1 MAEIRKYH
9 LIVIVQSYP
18 NLIDTMN
25 FVLNYGDKDILILVN
40 GDHKIFNFLRRTIR
54 LPNVSIKL
62 YGNNVFLRSSFFSW
76 LLPVYVCYLNFRI
89 PTYFCTEKLITY
101 GNWCDVGAIFYFKV
115 KSKRLINLVASEEA
129 RYTIESAGYLNLPI
143 FIKLLNFFIGDL
155 VERKTYFYEED
166 GETKFIKRDSYGLVG
181 LDPSTHVIRASREK
195 NYSLIEY
202 SFKESEQP
210 FVLLIE
216 KNLIKSKVISYY
228 GFLKLNLAIYRFSKN
243 NKIAIRIKFKPRDTF
258 FLRRYF
264 YRLFGFTTLS
274 TSAPAQLFA
283 MHKNCKCVIGF
294 SSSAMAENYGK
305 PVYCFGSIKKLFNT
319 TAHGNINSLRQRSI
333 GNESS
338 HFLDDIKDL
347 ENLVV

>member
-1 MAEIRKYH
+1 MKKFD

-18 NLIDTMN
+18 NLIDAVN
-25 FVLNYGDKDILILVN
+25 FVLAYGDKNILILVN
-40 GDHKIFNFLRRTIR
+40 GDHKIFEFLQGSIQKE
-54 LPNVSIKL
+54 NISIKL
-62 YGNNVFLRSSFFSW
+62 YGNNIFLRSRFFSW
-76 LLPVYVCYLNFRI
+76 LLPLYVCYLHIRMPRFL
-89 PTYFCTEKLITY
+89 CTEKLITY
-101 GNWCDVGAIFYFKV
+101 GNWCDIGAIFHFKV
-115 KSKRLINLVASEEA
+115 ESNRVTNLVASEEK
-129 RYTIESAGYLNLPI
+129 RYTIESAGYLNLPL
-143 FIKLLNFFIGDL
+143 FIKILNFFTGDL
-155 VERKTYFYEED
+155 IERKTYFYEED
-166 GETKFIKRDSYGLVG
+166 GKTKFIERDSYGLVG
-181 LDPSTHVIRASREK
+181 LDPSTHVLRASREK

-305 PVYCFGSIKKLFNT
+305 PVYCFGSIKKLFNP